1 MVARTLKR
9 ALYLIVAT
17 AGVGFA
23 MAALLLLTR
32 TVQKSDDFDRLQ
44 DIIVAIN
51 IAGGMLLLA
60 MLIGNL
66 TRLARDYRDNVPGA
80 KLKARMVG
88 MFVGLAVLPLL
99 VVFYF
104 STQFINRGID
114 SWFNIE
120 VEEGLE
126 NALEL
131 SRAALELQKRRNLA
145 STQSAAQRLSLVTDA
160 QAVFELSILR
170 REAGAS
176 EMTLYGS
183 NNTVLATSSGSA
195 TAGLPKPLNEEVVLQ
210 MQQGRPFVSL
220 ESLADGGVE
229 IRTAVVFRHRVGRS
243 REARVVQ
250 GYYPVTDRLA
260 EMVGSVERSFQEY
273 QQLVF
278 FREDLKDLL
287 TVTLAFVLLLSL
299 LAAIYGA
306 FVLSRRLVAPIQDLV
321 AGTRAVAMG
330 DFDTRLPA
338 PSRDEIGFLISSFN
352 DMTQRLAT
360 ARREASLN
368 QALVEA
374 ERTNLEVILARL
386 STGVV
391 ALEADLTIRNANQA
405 AGAILGVDLVHRS
418 GEKLVDVA
426 RENAL
431 LEQFVD
437 VARVHLDA
445 GETEWREQIV
455 LRGEVGR
462 RVLTCACTT
471 LPGDEN
477 HAAGYVVV
485 FDDITALL
493 QAQRDAAWGEV
504 ARRLA
509 HEIKN
514 PLTPIQLSAERMRH
528 KYLHSMPEEEAQVLD
543 RATHT
548 IVQQVEAMK
557 EMVNAFSDYARA
569 PDIEIARFDL
579 DKLVHEVV
587 DLYRAQESAVKIVLT
602 SDPTLPPLE
611 ADMGR
616 VRQMLH
622 NLIRNAVEALE
633 HTDDARID
641 VHVSAAEIDSVP
653 MVQIRVED
661 NGPGFQAG
669 SVNQVF
675 DPYVTTKPKGTGL
688 GLAIVKKLVEEHVG
702 TIQAANRAVGGAMIS
717 IRLPVDEAAR
727 EMMITLAPGRA
738 DRRREQAWPTRT
750 YSSSTTKP
758 ISEI

>member
-17 AGVGFA
+17 AGVGLA
-23 MAALLLLTR
+23 LAALFLLTQ
-32 TVQKSDDFDRLQ
+32 TVQQSDDFDRLQ
-44 DIIVAIN
+44 DVILAIN

-66 TRLARDYRDNVPGA
+66 ARLARDYRMAVPGA

-88 MFVGLAVLPLL
+88 MFVGLAVLPLV

-104 STQFINRGID
+104 SMQFINRGID
-114 SWFNIE
+114 SWFNVE
-120 VEEGLE
+120 VEEGLD
-126 NALEL
+126 NALML
-131 SRAALELQKRRNLA
+131 SRAALEIEKRRSLRA
-145 STQSAAQRLSLVTDA
+145 TRTAATRMAIVADR
-160 QAVFELSILR
+160 QAIFELGMLR

-176 EMTLYGS
+176 EMTLYDSG
-183 NNTVLATSSGSA
+183 NTVLATSTDSASGE
-195 TAGLPKPLNEEVVLQ
+195 LPTPLTEEVVLQ

-220 ESLADGGVE
+220 ETLANGDVE
-229 IRTAVVFRHRVGRS
+229 IRAAVIFTHRVGRVQ
-243 REARVVQ
+243 EARVVQ
-250 GYYPVTDRLA
+250 AYFPVADRLA
-260 EMVGSVERSFQEY
+260 EMVGSVERSYQEY

-287 TVTLAFVLLLSL
+287 TLTLAFVLLLSL

-321 AGTRAVAMG
+321 AGTRAVAEG

-352 DMTQRLAT
+352 DMTQHLAT
-360 ARREASLN
+360 ARREASLS

-386 STGVV
+386 STGVL

-405 AGAILGVDLVHRS
+405 AGSILGVDLEHRR
-418 GEKLVDVA
+418 GQKLLDVA
-426 RENAL
+426 QENAL
-431 LEQFVD
+431 LDQFVD

-471 LPGDEN
+471 LPGDED

-514 PLTPIQLSAERMRH
+514 PLTPIQLSAERVRH
-528 KYLHSMPEEEAQVLD
+528 KYLHTMPEEEAQVLD

-587 DLYRAQESAVKIVLT
+587 DLYRAQESEVKIVLS
-602 SDPTLPPLE
+602 SDPTMPYIE

-616 VRQMLH
+616 VRQILH

-633 HTDDARID
+633 NTEDARID
-641 VHVSAAEIDSVP
+641 VHVSAAEVDDVDI
-653 MVQIRVED
+653 VQIKVAD
-661 NGPGFQAG
+661 NGPGFQSG
-669 SVNQVF
+669 SVGQIF

-688 GLAIVKKLVEEHVG
+688 GLAIVKKLVEEHLG
-702 TIQAANRAVGGAMIS
+702 SIRARNRDNGGAMIS
-717 IRLPVDEAAR
+717 IRLPLNEAAR
-727 EMMITLAPGRA
+727 ELMITKAPGRA
-738 DRRREQAWPTRT
+738 DKRRERA
-750 YSSSTTKP
+750 
-758 ISEI
+758 

>member
-9 ALYLIVAT
+9 AFYILIAT
-17 AGVGFA
+17 LGVGMA
-23 MAALLLLTR
+23 LAALFLLTQ
-32 TVQKSDDFDRLQ
+32 TVQKSADFDRMQ
-44 DIIVAIN
+44 EIILWTN
-51 IAGGMLLLA
+51 IIGGVLLIAL
-60 MLIGNL
+60 LIGNL
-66 TRLARDYRDNVPGA
+66 SRLFSDYRNNVPGA

-88 MFVGLAVLPLL
+88 MFVGLAVLPLI

-104 STQFINRGID
+104 STQFINHGID
-114 SWFNIE
+114 SWFNVE
-120 VEEGLE
+120 VEEGLD
-126 NALEL
+126 NALAL
-131 SRAALELQKRRNLA
+131 SRAALEFQKRRNLQ
-145 STQSAAQRLSLVTDA
+145 STQAAAQRLAVANERQL
-160 QAVFELSILR
+160 VFELGMLR
-170 REAGAS
+170 RESGAS
-176 EMTLYGS
+176 ELTLYGDH
-183 NNTVLATSSGSA
+183 NIVLATSTDSA
-195 TAGLPKPLNEEVVLQ
+195 TATLPKPLSEEVVLQ
-210 MQQGRPFVSL
+210 MQQARPFVSL
-220 ESLADGGVE
+220 ESMSTGGVE
-229 IRTAVVFRHRVGRS
+229 VRTAVVFTYQGS
-243 REARVVQ
+243 RAQPARVLQ
-250 GYYPVTDRLA
+250 GHYPVTDRLGK
-260 EMVGSVERSFQEY
+260 MVSSVERSYQEY

-287 TVTLAFVLLLSL
+287 TWTLAFVLLLSL
-299 LAAIYGA
+299 LTAIAGA

-330 DFDTRLPA
+330 DFDTRLPT
-338 PSRDEIGFLISSFN
+338 PSRDEIGFLVSSFN

-360 ARREASLN
+360 ARREASLS

-386 STGVV
+386 STGVL
-391 ALEADLTIRNANQA
+391 ALESDLRIRNANQA
-405 AGAILGVDLVHRS
+405 AGSILGVNFEHRVGEPLV
-418 GEKLVDVA
+418 EAA
-426 RENAL
+426 RGHAL

-437 VARVHLDA
+437 VARVHIDA
-445 GETEWREQIV
+445 NETDWREQIV

-462 RVLTCACTT
+462 RVLSCACTA
-471 LPGDEN
+471 LPGDED

-528 KYLHSMPEEEAQVLD
+528 KYLHTMPAEEAQILD

-569 PDIEIARFDL
+569 PDMELSLFDL

-587 DLYRAQESAVKIVLT
+587 DLYRAQESNVRIVLT
-602 SDPTLPPLE
+602 SDPTMSMVE

-622 NLIRNAVEALE
+622 NLLRNAVEALE
-633 HTDDARID
+633 NSTDGQID
-641 VHVSAAEIDSVP
+641 VHVSAAEVDGVDV
-653 MVQIRVED
+653 VQIKVED

-669 SVNQVF
+669 AVSQVF

-702 TIQAANRAVGGAMIS
+702 SIRARNRDDGGAMIS
-717 IRLPVDEAAR
+717 IRLPLNEAAR
-727 EMMITLAPGRA
+727 ELMIAKAPGRA
-738 DRRREQAWPTRT
+738 EKRREHA
-750 YSSSTTKP
+750 
-758 ISEI
+758 

>member
-1 MVARTLKR
+1 MAARALKR
-9 ALYLIVAT
+9 IFYLLIAT
-17 AGVGFA
+17 TGVGLGV
-23 MAALLLLTR
+23 AALFLLTQ

-44 DIIVAIN
+44 DLILAIN
-51 IAGGMLLLA
+51 LLGGVLLIA

-66 TRLARDYRDNVPGA
+66 TRLAKDYRQDVPGA

-104 STQFINRGID
+104 SMQFINRGID
-114 SWFNIE
+114 SWFNVQ
-120 VEEGLE
+120 VEEGLD
-126 NALEL
+126 NALAL
-131 SRAALELQKRRNLA
+131 SRAALELQKRRGLQA
-145 STQSAAQRLSLVTDA
+145 TQSVAQRLAMVNDR
-160 QAVFELSILR
+160 QAIFELSVLR
-170 REAGAS
+170 RESGAS
-176 EMTLYGS
+176 EMTLYGD
-183 NNTVLATSSGSA
+183 NNTVLASSTGGA
-195 TAGLPKPLNEEVVLQ
+195 TASLPKRLSEEVVLQ

-220 ESLADGGVE
+220 ETLADGGVE
-229 IRTAVVFRHRVGRS
+229 IRTAVVFTHRAGRMQQ
-243 REARVVQ
+243 ARVVQ
-250 GYYPVTDRLA
+250 AYYPVADRLA
-260 EMVGSVERSFQEY
+260 EMVNSVEESFQEY

-287 TVTLAFVLLLSL
+287 TLTLAFVLLLSL

-330 DFDTRLPA
+330 DFDTRLPT
-338 PSRDEIGFLISSFN
+338 PTRDEIGFLISSFN

-386 STGVV
+386 STGVL
-391 ALEADLTIRNANQA
+391 ALESDLTIRNANQA
-405 AGAILGVDLVHRS
+405 AGSILGVDLENRG
-418 GEKLVDVA
+418 GEQLLEVA
-426 RENAL
+426 QENAL
-431 LEQFVD
+431 FEQFVD

-462 RVLTCACTT
+462 RVLTCACTS
-471 LPGDEN
+471 LPGDDDN
-477 HAAGYVVV
+477 AAGYVIV

-514 PLTPIQLSAERMRH
+514 PLTPIQLSAERMRR
-528 KYLHSMPEEEAQVLD
+528 KYLKTMSAEEAQILD

-569 PDIEIARFDL
+569 PDIEITRFDL

-587 DLYRAQESAVKIVLT
+587 DLYRAQSSDIKIVLT
-602 SDPTLPPLE
+602 SDPTLTPVE

-616 VRQMLH
+616 IRQILH

-633 HTDDARID
+633 NTEGGQID
-641 VHVSAAEIDSVP
+641 VHVSAAEIDTID
-653 MVQIRVED
+653 MVQISVED
-661 NGPGFQAG
+661 NGPGFQSD
-669 SVNQVF
+669 SVSQIF

-688 GLAIVKKLVEEHVG
+688 GLAIVKKLVEEHAG
-702 TIQAANRAVGGAMIS
+702 SIKARNRKNGGAIIS
-717 IRLPVDEAAR
+717 IRLPLDEAAR
-727 EMMITLAPGRA
+727 ELMIARVPGRA
-738 DRRREQAWPTRT
+738 EKRREQA
-750 YSSSTTKP
+750 
-758 ISEI
+758 

>member
-1 MVARTLKR
+1 MVVRTLKR
-9 ALYLIVAT
+9 TLYFLVAASGVALAL
-17 AGVGFA
+17 
-23 MAALLLLTR
+23 AALFLLTQ

-44 DIIVAIN
+44 DVILAIN
-51 IAGGMLLLA
+51 IAGGMLLIAL
-60 MLIGNL
+60 LIGNL
-66 TRLARDYRDNVPGA
+66 ARLARDYRQNVPGA

-99 VVFYF
+99 LVFYF
-104 STQFINRGID
+104 SMQFINRGID
-114 SWFNIE
+114 SWFNVQ
-120 VEEGLE
+120 VEEGLD
-126 NALEL
+126 NALTL
-131 SRAALELQKRRNLA
+131 SRAALESQKRSNLQATQAVARRLAVA
-145 STQSAAQRLSLVTDA
+145 SDRQIVSRLSM
-160 QAVFELSILR
+160 LR
-170 REAGAS
+170 RESGAS
-176 EMTLYGS
+176 EMTLYGN
-183 NNTVLATSSGSA
+183 NNTVLATSSDSA
-195 TAGLPKPLNEEVVLQ
+195 TASLPKLLSEEVILQ

-220 ESLADGGVE
+220 ESLTSGSVE
-229 IRTAVVFRHRVGRS
+229 IRTAVVYTHRVGRMQ
-243 REARVVQ
+243 EARVVQ
-250 GYYPVTDRLA
+250 AHYPVADRLA
-260 EMVGSVERSFQEY
+260 EMINSVERSYQEY

-287 TVTLAFVLLLSL
+287 TLTLAFVLLLSL

-321 AGTRAVAMG
+321 AGTRAVAAG
-330 DFDTRLPA
+330 DFDTRLPT

-360 ARREASLN
+360 ARREASRS

-386 STGVV
+386 STGVL
-391 ALEADLTIRNANQA
+391 ALEVDLTIRTANQA
-405 AGAILGVDLVHRS
+405 AGSILGVDLEHRS
-418 GEKLVDVA
+418 GEALFDVA
-426 RENAL
+426 KGNPL

-437 VARVHLDA
+437 VARVHLDE

-455 LRGEVGR
+455 LRGEVGK

-471 LPGDEN
+471 LPGDKS

-514 PLTPIQLSAERMRH
+514 PLTPIQLSAERMRR
-528 KYLHSMPEEEAQVLD
+528 KYLHTMPEEEAQILD

-557 EMVNAFSDYARA
+557 AMVNAFSDYARA
-569 PDIEIARFDL
+569 PDMEIALFDL

-587 DLYRAQESAVKIVLT
+587 DLYRAQESGVNIVLI
-602 SDPTLPPLE
+602 SDPTMPMIE
-611 ADMGR
+611 GDMGR

-633 HTDDARID
+633 NTPDGQID
-641 VHVSAAEIDSVP
+641 VHVSAAEIDGVDI
-653 MVQIRVED
+653 VQIKVED

-669 SVNQVF
+669 TVSQIF

-688 GLAIVKKLVEEHVG
+688 GLAIVKKLVEEHMG
-702 TIQAANRAVGGAMIS
+702 SIRAENRKDGGAMIS
-717 IRLPVDEAAR
+717 IRLPLNEAAR
-727 EMMITLAPGRA
+727 ELMIAKAPGRA
-738 DRRREQAWPTRT
+738 EKRREKA
-750 YSSSTTKP
+750 
-758 ISEI
+758 